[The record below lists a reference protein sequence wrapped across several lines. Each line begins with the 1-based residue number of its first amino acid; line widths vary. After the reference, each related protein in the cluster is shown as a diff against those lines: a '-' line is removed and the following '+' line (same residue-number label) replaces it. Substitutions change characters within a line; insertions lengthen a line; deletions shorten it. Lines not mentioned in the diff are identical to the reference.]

1 MKQSAIEWFYIELK
15 ELIKKSEL
23 SEIKPSEFDNG
34 VAKLLYQ
41 AKEIEKQHQG
51 YSKKDMIEFANF
63 KTSNLMKH
71 SDSKGFYLGDEKVF
85 NLWFE
90 QFKNND
96 RKINNTK
103 LSS

>member
-1 MKQSAIEWFYIELK
+1 MKQTAVEWYEK
-15 ELIKKSEL
+15 EINSLLEKYESKEISTLDFIIIKHNIFER
-23 SEIKPSEFDNG
+23 
-34 VAKLLYQ
+34 
-41 AKEIEKQHQG
+41 AKEMEKEQQG

-63 KTSNLMKH
+63 KTSNIMKH

-103 LSS
+103 RSS